1 MKKILLINA
10 HVPYPFSEGRL
21 NGTLVDMA
29 RKHFEDKGY
38 EVQLSSMAG
47 EYNVDKEIE
56 KHQWADVIILQT
68 PVNWMG
74 VPWTFKKYMD
84 DVYTA
89 GMDGRLCDG
98 DGRTR
103 KDPAKQYGTGGTLSG
118 KKYMISLTYNAPE
131 VAFGNPEQKFFEGKG
146 HDDLFWPTHL
156 NFKFFGMSPLKTFA
170 CYDVL
175 KNPDVENDFKRF
187 EAHLDDLFPKVI
199 D

>member
-1 MKKILLINA
+1 MNKVFIINA
-10 HVPYPFSEGRL
+10 HEPYPFSEGRL
-21 NGTLVDMA
+21 NRTLVDMA
-29 RKHFEDKGY
+29 QEHLENKGY
-38 EVQLSSMAG
+38 EVQHSSLLDG
-47 EYNVDKEIE
+47 YSVDEEIE
-56 KHQWADVIILQT
+56 KHQWADIIILQT

-84 DVYTA
+84 EVYTA

-103 KDPAKQYGTGGTLSG
+103 KDPAKQYGTGGTLTG

-131 VAFGNPEQKFFEGKG
+131 AAFDNPEQRYFEGKG

-156 NFKFFGMSPLKTFA
+156 NFKFFGMSPLETFA

-175 KNPDVENDFKRF
+175 KNPDIENDFKRF
-187 EAHLDDLFPKVI
+187 EAHLDDQFPSVGN
-199 D
+199 